1 MASDQLTQFHE
12 YAEGILTQLSPSARK
27 QLARDIA
34 FKLRTS
40 NRKRITAQTQPDGSK
55 FQPRKKAGRIKRK
68 MFTKLR
74 TTRYLKVKSTPNEA
88 IVFINSTNR
97 LVKVHHYGLRD
108 RVNRKTSF
116 QVVYPKR
123 ELLGITGN
131 DWQVIEELVLKHL
144 TKE

>member
-1 MASDQLTQFHE
+1 MASNQLTQFHE

-34 FKLRTS
+34 FKLRTA
-40 NRKRITAQTQPDGSK
+40 NRKRITAQIQPDGSK
-55 FQPRKKAGRIKRK
+55 FQPPKKAGRIKRK
-68 MFTKLR
+68 MFIKLR
-74 TTRYLKVKSTPNEA
+74 TSRYLKVKSTPNQA
-88 IVFINSTNR
+88 SVFINSTNR

-108 RVNRKTSF
+108 RVNRKASF

-131 DWQVIEELVLKHL
+131 DWQVVEELVLKHL